1 MGRTERGCTSWGCR
15 EPGEGSTQRGGKADS
30 KAQPWASAWL
40 ASRWALVGGGIRVK
54 EVRKAEKPFRRS
66 SSVIT
71 GWLRWEG
78 ASGAHLLQ
86 TPVQN
91 KVSQSRLLRAM
102 SIGALKCEIPSGHK
116 KTRTRKLYWGEGGG
130 GKERGREKAKK
141 RKREEERKKTVLDEV
156 SQRCCGVSAP
166 EDVPNQPKRSPGQ
179 AASAG
184 PVSR

>member
-1 MGRTERGCTSWGCR
+1 M
-15 EPGEGSTQRGGKADS
+15 
-30 KAQPWASAWL
+30 
-40 ASRWALVGGGIRVK
+40 GGGIRVK

-66 SSVIT
+66 SSVVT

-86 TPVQN
+86 TPVRN

-130 GKERGREKAKK
+130 GKRERK
-141 RKREEERKKTVLDEV
+141 RKREEEKKRGREKENCT
-156 SQRCCGVSAP
+156 G
-166 EDVPNQPKRSPGQ
+166 
-179 AASAG
+179 
-184 PVSR
+184 